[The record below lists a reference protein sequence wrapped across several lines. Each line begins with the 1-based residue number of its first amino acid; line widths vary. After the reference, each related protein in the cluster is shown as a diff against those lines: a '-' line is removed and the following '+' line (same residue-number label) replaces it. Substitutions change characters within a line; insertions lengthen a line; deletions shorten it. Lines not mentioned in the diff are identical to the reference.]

1 MTTKIRIN
9 DEWITLL
16 ANTASITDRMA
27 IIEQRLDEL
36 AGAMEFLQQAIA
48 PSTNVASVEPKEK
61 SDLEIFEQN
70 IDDSIKGYIDLDLIP
85 EPRYKIGVFDDDNW
99 FNLQ

>member
-16 ANTASITDRMA
+16 SNAASITDRMA

-36 AGAMEFLQQAIA
+36 TGAIEFLQQAIA

-61 SDLEIFEQN
+61 SDLEILN
-70 IDDSIKGYIDLDLIP
+70 TIDDNLFIDLEKVNETKLW
-85 EPRYKIGVFDDDNW
+85 EPYDKDWWNK
-99 FNLQ
+99 

>member
-1 MTTKIRIN
+1 MITKIRIN

-36 AGAMEFLQQAIA
+36 TGAIEFLQQAIA

-61 SDLEIFEQN
+61 SDLEILN
-70 IDDSIKGYIDLDLIP
+70 TIDDSIKNNYIDLDDIANGKELW
-85 EPRYKIGVFDDDNW
+85 EPHDANW
-99 FNLQ
+99 WNK